1 MLTGDYMKLSDSGK
15 LREILRKYNPQL
27 QDTEESFVQTYEKVM
42 KGFPDILKKK
52 IREVRIEHKLGQIEL
67 AKRIGTTQSTYSS
80 WETGSHIPKID
91 NIRQMAE
98 VLDVDPSAFIELNPM
113 EGHDKRDLPI
123 LDKSF
128 FAHSSFLDF
137 QAIINNPKAKGV
149 RSFRPVFTEDEAEFC
164 FDVGNCSDMKGR
176 DGISP
181 YSLVTCKAS
190 HLKGKTKEEIFNS
203 VNGSV
208 CVVSV
213 NGGEGILRQVFFDG
227 SFLRIHAWNKDVD
240 DRLFPVKKSFLSS
253 LSSFAKVVIFQNN
266 IKQDDVLLA
275 DDIEIYGVTIEQIR
289 SIAFIPHD

>member
-1 MLTGDYMKLSDSGK
+1 MKLSDSGK
-15 LREILRKYNPQL
+15 LREILKKYNPQL

-113 EGHDKRDLPI
+113 EGHDKREIPI
-123 LDKSF
+123 FDKSF
-128 FAHSSFLDF
+128 FSHSSFLDF
-137 QAIINNPKAKGV
+137 QAIVNNPKAKGV

-190 HLKGKTKEEIFNS
+190 HLKGKTKEEILNS

-208 CVVSV
+208 CVVNIKGGDGLLRLVTYDGTILKISSV
-213 NGGEGILRQVFFDG
+213 DNNAEE
-227 SFLRIHAWNKDVD
+227 RI
-240 DRLFPVKKSFLSS
+240 FPVKIGYLAS
-253 LSSFAKVVIFQNN
+253 VVGTSMIGE
-266 IKQDDVLLA
+266 ILLA
-275 DDIEIYGVTIEQIR
+275 EDVEIFGVAIEGIVK
-289 SIAFIPHD
+289 FN